1 MTTGRINQVDARA
14 ETRREIAFTPRPLYD
29 RNSENR
35 TPPPES
41 TQGATGG
48 NMPSITDIG
57 RGRKATL
64 RQFCLC
70 APIDAPFTER
80 IHLNVSMER
89 HYMSHA
95 LKGARRLA
103 AVAGHCAGFK

>member
-14 ETRREIAFTPRPLYD
+14 ETRRKANQPPRFAVTIGTQKTELRRWKAPR
-29 RNSENR
+29 RNPVELGRASQTMGE
-35 TPPPES
+35 
-41 TQGATGG
+41 AT
-48 NMPSITDIG
+48 
-57 RGRKATL
+57 RATL

-70 APIDAPFTER
+70 APMSTPFTEL

-95 LKGARRLA
+95 HIGTRKLA
-103 AVAGHCAGFK
+103 AVAGR

>member
-1 MTTGRINQVDARA
+1 MHERRRGAELLPRHARCMIGTQKTELRRWKAQKRNPVEKGRASQTMGEA
-14 ETRREIAFTPRPLYD
+14 TR
-29 RNSENR
+29 
-35 TPPPES
+35 
-41 TQGATGG
+41 
-48 NMPSITDIG
+48 
-57 RGRKATL
+57 ATL

-95 LKGARRLA
+95 LNGARRLA

>member
-1 MTTGRINQVDARA
+1 MHERRRSAKLLSRRARCMIGTQKA
-14 ETRREIAFTPRPLYD
+14 ELRRRKAHKAQP
-29 RNSENR
+29 
-35 TPPPES
+35 
-41 TQGATGG
+41 GG
-48 NMPSITDIG
+48 NVPSITDMG
-57 RGRKATL
+57 EAEATR

-95 LKGARRLA
+95 LNGARRLA

>member
-14 ETRREIAFTPRPLYD
+14 ETRRKANQLPRFAVTIGTQKTELRRRKAQK
-29 RNSENR
+29 RNPVEKGRASQTMGE
-35 TPPPES
+35 
-41 TQGATGG
+41 AT
-48 NMPSITDIG
+48 
-57 RGRKATL
+57 RATL

-95 LKGARRLA
+95 HNGTRRLA
-103 AVAGHCAGFK
+103 AVAGR